1 MGFTLY
7 GVLAALA
14 MAALLAVTG
23 LAGRKRSVGYG
34 SVVRFA
40 VLAVPLAFLC
50 SRLVYGVSSLD
61 YYLNTGHLGLL
72 LQVRDG
78 GYSMLGAI
86 LGVLLAA
93 CVTERWQKLPA
104 GTLLD
109 AAALG
114 MPAALLIARLAEPLC
129 GMGWGYPYYSPLFYF
144 LDGLTE
150 NLGDFAYTH
159 PVFAYEAIAAAALS
173 IALPVIARKARR
185 GDTLLS
191 FLLVYGCTQTVMES
205 MLNGGHM
212 KVIHFVKIN
221 QVAAMVMALI
231 PLIVWSRRLAKAQS
245 GSGLRIAAAWVLAVV
260 CILSGVVQ
268 EFSVEGQ
275 DNPYFS
281 VVIVGA
287 VIAGLLAAAAAFW
300 CVAWRGDGL
309 KRILPVAI
317 VSLIAI
323 SAAII
328 DRVTDVGDH
337 YRLVLWGIMAA
348 DMVLLGLAGFA
359 LRKAADTALARAHVA
374 EKYGLQPPIN
384 K

>member
-23 LAGRKRSVGYG
+23 LAGRKRGVGYG

-359 LRKAADTALARAHVA
+359 LRKAADTALARAQVV